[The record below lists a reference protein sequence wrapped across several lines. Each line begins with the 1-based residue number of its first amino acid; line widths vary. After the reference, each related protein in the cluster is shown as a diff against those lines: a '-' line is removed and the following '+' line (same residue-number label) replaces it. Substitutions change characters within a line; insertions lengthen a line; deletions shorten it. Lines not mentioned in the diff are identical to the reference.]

1 MLFAMGVIGLTVL
14 TVEAVS
20 AQRCALALDDYIN
33 MEKLL
38 KTYSFSLI

>member
-1 MLFAMGVIGLTVL
+1 MLFAMGIVAIAAL
-14 TVEAVS
+14 TVEAVA
-20 AQRCALALDDYIN
+20 AQRCGIALEDHVN